1 MSEPIVTIVGRPN
14 VGKST
19 LFNRLIGRRQ
29 AIVDDKPGVTRD
41 RNYAVGE
48 WCGRQFLL
56 VDTGGYLPKAQDRIE
71 LAVKEQV
78 EIAIEESDVILF
90 IVDVKT
96 GITII
101 DEELAQIL
109 KHSEKNVILVVN
121 KVDDI
126 RDEPDAA
133 QFHKLALGTPIS
145 VSAMV
150 GRQTGD
156 LLDILVDKF
165 HEHPILERQDD
176 VIRFAVIGKENVGKS
191 SLVNILLNQERQI
204 VTEIPGTTRDS
215 IDSNFKY
222 HNKDY
227 VIIDTAGLKKRAKIK
242 ENIVFYSNL
251 RTYRSIKRSDV
262 VVYMI
267 AADQGMTKQDIQILT
282 DAAQERK
289 GLICVF
295 NKWDLLQKDHKTM
308 DKLRKQISMRLGDL
322 RYIPTIFT
330 SVIEKKRVNKLLELI
345 TDIFNERRKRITT
358 SDLNTFFQP
367 ILTKTTPPAIGGKEI
382 KINYVSQIKTNPP
395 LFGFYCNHP
404 DLIAENY
411 KRFLENKLR
420 EKFGFIGVPIRIS
433 FRKK

>member
-19 LFNRLIGRRQ
+19 LFNRLIGRRH

-56 VDTGGYLPKAQDRIE
+56 VDTGGYLPKAKEKID

-90 IVDVKT
+90 MVDVKT
-96 GITII
+96 GITTV
-101 DEELAQIL
+101 DVELAQIL
-109 KHSEKNVILVVN
+109 KYSDKDVMLVVN

-133 QFHKLALGTPIS
+133 QFYKLALGNPVL

-156 LLDILVDKF
+156 LLDTLISKF
-165 HEHPILERQDD
+165 HEYPMVESQDD

-191 SLVNILLNQERQI
+191 SLVNILLNKERQI

-215 IDSNFKY
+215 IDSYFKY
-222 HNKDY
+222 QNKAY
-227 VIIDTAGLKKRAKIK
+227 IIIDTAGLKKRAKIK

-262 VVYMI
+262 VVYMV
-267 AADQGMTKQDIQILT
+267 AADQGITKQDFQILT
-282 DAAQERK
+282 EAAQERK

-295 NKWDLLQKDHKTM
+295 NKWDLLEKDHKTM
-308 DKLRKQISMRLGDL
+308 DKIRKETSTRLGEL
-322 RYIPTIFT
+322 RYVPTIFT
-330 SVIEKKRVNKLLELI
+330 SVIEKKRLYKMLDLI
-345 TDIFNERRKRITT
+345 TDVFNERRKRIAT
-358 SDLNTFFQP
+358 SALNAFFQP
-367 ILTKTTPPAIGGKEI
+367 LLAQTTPPAIGGKEI
-382 KINYVSQIKTNPP
+382 KINYVSQIKVNPP

-404 DLIAENY
+404 DFIAEHY

-420 EKFGFIGVPIRIS
+420 EKFGFVGVPIRIS